1 MEGESSFRL
10 GVWGSGG
17 RSWAGQLHAGSV
29 FLFLSEGF
37 RGLFMWQRGS
47 FRDSEGTVEEG
58 WSCSGVSAV
67 SILVCWVQCLSWK
80 RSESGLHL
88 SLLESDICFSLIC
101 VEPFSCRK
109 LTCGG
114 HTKKTTEEE
123 RLCCSAAAPCFFV
136 CSISCRKGWS
146 LRFHRQVVF
155 KAHPQHTEGQT
166 KM

>member
-1 MEGESSFRL
+1 MNPHSSGWMGSGPPALCFDPENTPSPPHLLLPSPPSPGPSSTSAGSCRLTCRFLQTVLVGSEMEGESSFRL

-47 FRDSEGTVEEG
+47 CRDSEGTVEEG

-67 SILVCWVQCLSWK
+67 SILVCWVQCLCWK

-88 SLLESDICFSLIC
+88 SLLESDII
-101 VEPFSCRK
+101 K
-109 LTCGG
+109 
-114 HTKKTTEEE
+114 
-123 RLCCSAAAPCFFV
+123 SALV
-136 CSISCRKGWS
+136 
-146 LRFHRQVVF
+146 
-155 KAHPQHTEGQT
+155 
-166 KM
+166 